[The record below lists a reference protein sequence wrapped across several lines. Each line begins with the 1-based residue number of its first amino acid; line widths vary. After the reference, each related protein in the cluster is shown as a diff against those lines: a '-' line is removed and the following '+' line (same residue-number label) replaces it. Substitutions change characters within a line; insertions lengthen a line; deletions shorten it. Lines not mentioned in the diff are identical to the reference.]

1 MGREKS
7 SKTGDSSKTPD
18 PDLSTGGSGTQK
30 EGGEEAKKKA
40 AKLLKKATG
49 GREIA
54 FAKSKVNDANDDD
67 DDDDDSESDD
77 GDFAPDLG
85 AGSDEESE
93 EESDDDGDE
102 SEQESDDDEDD
113 EEDPLACKQ
122 EFAESDTQLACA
134 ATVAANKPN
143 EDRFLMD
150 TKQRLYGVFDG
161 HGGRHCS
168 EFVVQHIGE
177 VFASLYKGC
186 DDSLENMFFS
196 SDAGQGKAD
205 SAKHEAT
212 TKTALKGA
220 FKAVDEQFF
229 QKLGEEHN
237 VCGSCGLLCLVE
249 DGSVWAANCG
259 DSRAII
265 VQQRERGGVHGLAL
279 TSDLN
284 TSSTSEVAKV
294 VARSSDTK
302 AVRYNDRDVMSKGA
316 SYVRSRA
323 RSLCMYACLC
333 VCVSVCLCVC
343 VYSLSLS
350 LSHVHVYNVLTSIC
364 RSLDRL

>member
-1 MGREKS
+1 MGSEKS
-7 SKTGDSSKTPD
+7 SKTGYSPKTPD
-18 PDLSTGGSGTQK
+18 PDLSTGGSDTQK
-30 EGGEEAKKKA
+30 ESGAEAKKRA

-67 DDDDDSESDD
+67 DEDDDSESDD

-93 EESDDDGDE
+93 EESEDDDNE
-102 SEQESDDDEDD
+102 SEKDSDDDEDA
-113 EEDPLACKQ
+113 EEDPLVCKQ
-122 EFAESDTQLACA
+122 EFAESDSQLACA

-143 EDRFLMD
+143 EDRYLMD

-186 DDSLENMFFS
+186 DNSLENMFFS
-196 SDAGQGKAD
+196 SDAGQGKSD
-205 SAKHEAT
+205 SAKHEANK
-212 TKTALKGA
+212 KTALKGA

-316 SYVRSRA
+316 SYLRSRA
-323 RSLCMYACLC
+323 LSLCMYACVC
-333 VCVSVCLCVC
+333 VCVCVC
-343 VYSLSLS
+343 VFTLSLV
-350 LSHVHVYNVLTSIC
+350 LSFIYMYILC
-364 RSLDRL
+364 